1 MPITREDI
9 SSAVRFW
16 EIGRVPYN
24 FILAAGFVLIS
35 FGMQGGLDGVRAM
48 TAVDWASLF
57 VLAVIANALYCL
69 AYPMDLLFQAS
80 RWAGLWRRLRPLAW
94 FAGLFTALYL
104 TALVSFVIFVG
115 FGDF

>member
-1 MPITREDI
+1 MPITREEI
-9 SSAVRFW
+9 SNAVRFW
-16 EIGRVPYN
+16 EIARLPYN
-24 FILAAGFVLIS
+24 LILAAGFFLIS
-35 FGMQGGLDGVRAM
+35 FGVEGGLDGVRSL
-48 TAVDWASLF
+48 TLIDWAGLF

-94 FAGLFTALYL
+94 FAGLVTALYL
-104 TALVSFVIFVG
+104 TALVSFVVFIG